1 MKKYTIIV
9 NVCEKCGEVQVRY
22 PVIKIGPNRTIRHLD
37 VLCRCEKE
45 KKQAQFEK
53 YLEEARA
60 NLEKK

>member
-45 KKQAQFEK
+45 KKTSTIRKIFGRSK
-53 YLEEARA
+53 S
-60 NLEKK
+60 